1 MLYLNAKFPKKNSI
15 YLQISK
21 PSSHDPKKDHVFA
34 ALNLQNLRKSK
45 PHAIIFNFKFL
56 CLFYL
61 LIFEVCLTIGHFILG
76 YLENLPICLGNFHGR
91 FVCSFSHRH
100 KFTLSIPWGNIAEII
115 FSLFFHKRE
124 IKMANNEN
132 DKTPGK
138 TKLQSTRKNKM
149 TEHILFMIFTK
160 KTICEFPEVNSPFT
174 MRTVT
179 LTI

>member
-1 MLYLNAKFPKKNSI
+1 MILRKTTFLLPWTRKV
-15 YLQISK
+15 
-21 PSSHDPKKDHVFA
+21 D
-34 ALNLQNLRKSK
+34 LRKSK

-91 FVCSFSHRH
+91 FFCSFSHRH
-100 KFTLSIPWGNIAEII
+100 KFTLGEHFAKII
-115 FSLFFHKRE
+115 FSLFHISGKWKWRTGH
-124 IKMANNEN
+124 EN

-149 TEHILFMIFTK
+149 TEHILFMIFAK
-160 KTICEFPEVNSPFT
+160 KTSSLFVSFP
-174 MRTVT
+174 R
-179 LTI
+179 